1 MSRGIRVTSIEV
13 STPEKVTRLVD
24 VAARAGV
31 SRATAAQVLNQS
43 GGVSVRVGADT
54 RARVLAI
61 AKEMNYRPNRIA
73 QQLKGI
79 RSKTLGVILD
89 TVNIPVMYQR
99 LAALERRASARGF
112 RLMIGQVHQDP
123 EVMAAYLHDFGSRGI
138 EGLVCLFDL
147 IRGYEKTLQPLFADV
162 SNVVF
167 HGKAMVQGGMC
178 VRVDGR
184 QGSYML
190 ARRLIER
197 GCQRIGWE
205 FWSPDD
211 EMGDVRR
218 SGYEQALRE
227 AGLALSERLLF
238 YPEPRTQKPTP
249 LGIEQALRHLVDR
262 EKCDAIM
269 CSNDLWAV
277 GLVQALKARGLS
289 VPGDVA
295 VTGYDNLDVS
305 AIVDPAV
312 TTIDQNHEA
321 YAEAVLELIVN
332 PGTRGSGVVTVVP
345 ELVVRQTA

>member
-1 MSRGIRVTSIEV
+1 
-13 STPEKVTRLVD
+13 VD

-31 SRATAAQVLNQS
+31 SRATAAQILNHS
-43 GGVSVRVGADT
+43 GGASVRVGANT
-54 RARVLAI
+54 RARVLEI
-61 AKEMNYRPNRIA
+61 ARAMNYRPNRIA
-73 QQLKGI
+73 QQLKGV

-99 LAALERRASARGF
+99 LAALERKASALGI

-123 EVMAAYLHDFGSRGI
+123 EVMSAYLHDFGSRGI

-167 HGKAMVQGGMC
+167 HGKAMVNGGMC
-178 VRVDGR
+178 VRVDG
-184 QGSYML
+184 QLGSYLL

-197 GCQRIGWE
+197 GCKRIGWE

-218 SGYEQALRE
+218 AGYEKALKE
-227 AGLALSERLLF
+227 AGLPVEQRLLF
-238 YPEPRTQKPTP
+238 YPEQRSQSPTP
-249 LGIEQALRHLVDR
+249 SGIEQALRHLIDR

-277 GLVQALKARGLS
+277 GLVQALKSRGLS

-305 AIVDPAV
+305 AIVDPGV
-312 TTIDQNHEA
+312 TTIDQYHEA
-321 YAEAVLELIVN
+321 YADAVIELIMN
-332 PGTRGSGVVTVVP
+332 PAARGEGRVTVTP
-345 ELVVRQTA
+345 ELVVRQSA